1 MGGWWNVNECKRGVG
16 RWWDHCKHLQKQE
29 EKVFSIIIFLSVF
42 VIFFLNA
49 HLMKTLTSLC
59 KIEQNE
65 VHIVW
70 GGQIS
75 DVNVY
80 NR

>member
-1 MGGWWNVNECKRGVG
+1 MNVNEGKVG
-16 RWWDHCKHLQKQE
+16 GETIVNVYKTRRKSLFYHY
-29 EKVFSIIIFLSVF
+29 IFKCF

-70 GGQIS
+70 GGQTP